1 MARPTLAE
9 AAQRRFEQ
17 AEVNIRDKAARYSN
31 EALETIHSVMANTK
45 SADSPR
51 LRACELMLKAY
62 NDLRIEDRKA
72 EELEKANKQAPQ
84 DNTDHEDDEDDSAV
98 LKIGDKIIKIG

>member
-62 NDLRIEDRKA
+62 NDLRIEDRKT
-72 EELEKANKQAPQ
+72 EELENAKQPLIPQ
-84 DNTDHEDDEDDSAV
+84 DRDEDDEDDSAV

>member
-17 AEVNIRDKAARYSN
+17 AEVNIRDKAARYSDK
-31 EALETIHSVMANTK
+31 ALETINSIMINEKA
-45 SADSPR
+45 ADSPR
-51 LRACELMLKAY
+51 LRACELLLKAY

-72 EELEKANKQAPQ
+72 EELEKTKQPLITQ
-84 DNTDHEDDEDDSAV
+84 ELEEDEDDDSAV
-98 LKIGDKIIKIG
+98 LKIGDKVIKIG